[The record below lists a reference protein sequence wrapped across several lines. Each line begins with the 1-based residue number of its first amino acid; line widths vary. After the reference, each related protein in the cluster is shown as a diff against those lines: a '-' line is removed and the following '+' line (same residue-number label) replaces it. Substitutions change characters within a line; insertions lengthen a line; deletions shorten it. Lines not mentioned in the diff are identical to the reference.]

1 MALRKQDIFGFRLD
15 TLHRNVHI
23 SWRISGGRMRGILD
37 PAAGAVNKNS
47 NIKTATRKTTESDFH
62 CNFARSAFDLLQP
75 EDVGSASFQSVDD
88 SGALV

>member
-47 NIKTATRKTTESDFH
+47 NEKNHRERLS
-62 CNFARSAFDLLQP
+62 LQLRAL
-75 EDVGSASFQSVDD
+75 SFWLAST
-88 SGALV
+88 

>member
-1 MALRKQDIFGFRLD
+1 MALHKQDIFGFRLD

-47 NIKTATRKTTESDFH
+47 TTKTATRKTTESDFH
-62 CNFARSAFDLLQP
+62 CAQLLACFNLRMGGSVFP
-75 EDVGSASFQSVDD
+75 EC
-88 SGALV
+88 